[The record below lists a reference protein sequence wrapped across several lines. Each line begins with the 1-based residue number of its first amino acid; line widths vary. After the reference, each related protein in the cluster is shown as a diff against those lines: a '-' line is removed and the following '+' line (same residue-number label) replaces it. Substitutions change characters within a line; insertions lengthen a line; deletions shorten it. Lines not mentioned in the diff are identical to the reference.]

1 MTGLTDYAGWLYGRP
16 GMQELLLGL
25 QDEAGQDVLLLLT
38 ACWLG
43 QRRVKVDGQLW
54 QSLHES
60 QEPWRE
66 QIIAPLRQVRR
77 SLAGSAPTADLY
89 EQVKACE
96 LAAEWHQLSSLELL
110 CQHATSTDAALQ
122 ACILAH
128 LQCCCGGLDDPR
140 LERLATAA
148 SCSSAPWSPALRRFL
163 RE

>member
-43 QRRVKVDGQLW
+43 QQRARADEQLW
-54 QSLHES
+54 QSLHAS
-60 QEPWRE
+60 QRPWRE

-77 SLAGSAPTADLY
+77 SLAGSPATADLY

-96 LAAEWHQLSSLELL
+96 LAAEWHQLGRLELL
-110 CQHATSTDAALQ
+110 CQQVPSSDDALQ
-122 ACILAH
+122 ACLQAH
-128 LQCCCGGLDDPR
+128 LQHCCGELDDLR
-140 LERLATAA
+140 LEQLITAA
-148 SCSSAPWSPALRRFL
+148 GRSSAP
-163 RE
+163 